1 MENTLAAIEKAP
13 EQLGGRKRADKTVLS
28 RAPEKIYKTSARS
41 LMEVEYDEKE
51 TDLGAIVKALE
62 PFYLVT
68 VESDR
73 SLEQR

>member
-1 MENTLAAIEKAP
+1 MRVAELRVRGIGCESCVLPGK
-13 EQLGGRKRADKTVLS
+13 ERALRLKGV
-28 RAPEKIYKTSARS
+28 RS
-41 LMEVEYDEKE
+41 VKVYGSLVEVEYDEKE

-73 SLEQR
+73 PLEQR

>member
-1 MENTLAAIEKAP
+1 MRVAELRVRGIGCESCVLPGK
-13 EQLGGRKRADKTVLS
+13 ERALKLKGVRS
-28 RAPEKIYKTSARS
+28 VKVYGS

-51 TDLGAIVKALE
+51 TDLGAVVKALE

-73 SLEQR
+73 PLEQR

>member
-1 MENTLAAIEKAP
+1 MRVAELRVRGIGCESCVLPGK
-13 EQLGGRKRADKTVLS
+13 ERALRLKGVRS
-28 RAPEKIYKTSARS
+28 VKVYGS

-68 VESDR
+68 IESDKP
-73 SLEQR
+73 LEQR

>member
-1 MENTLAAIEKAP
+1 VRVAELRVRGIGCESCVLPGK
-13 EQLGGRKRADKTVLS
+13 ERALKLKGVRS
-28 RAPEKIYKTSARS
+28 VKVYGS

-51 TDLGAIVKALE
+51 TDLGAVVKALE

-73 SLEQR
+73 PLEQR

>member
-1 MENTLAAIEKAP
+1 VRVAELRVRGIGCESCVLPGK
-13 EQLGGRKRADKTVLS
+13 ERALRLKGVRS
-28 RAPEKIYKTSARS
+28 VKVYGS
-41 LMEVEYDEKE
+41 LMVVEYDEKE

-73 SLEQR
+73 PLEQR

>member
-1 MENTLAAIEKAP
+1 VRVAELKVRGIGCESCVLPGK
-13 EQLGGRKRADKTVLS
+13 ERALRLKGVRS
-28 RAPEKIYKTSARS
+28 VKVYGS

-68 VESDR
+68 IESDKP
-73 SLEQR
+73 LEQR

>member
-1 MENTLAAIEKAP
+1 MRVAELRVRGIGCESCVLPGK
-13 EQLGGRKRADKTVLS
+13 ERALRLKGVRS
-28 RAPEKIYKTSARS
+28 VKVYGS

-68 VESDR
+68 VESDKP
-73 SLEQR
+73 LEQR

>member
-1 MENTLAAIEKAP
+1 MRVAELRVRGIGCESCVLPGK
-13 EQLGGRKRADKTVLS
+13 ERALRLKGVRS
-28 RAPEKIYKTSARS
+28 VKVYGS

-73 SLEQR
+73 PLEQR

>member
-1 MENTLAAIEKAP
+1 MRVAKLRVRGIGCESCVLPGKE
-13 EQLGGRKRADKTVLS
+13 RALRLKGVRS
-28 RAPEKIYKTSARS
+28 VKVYGS

-51 TDLGAIVKALE
+51 TNLGAIVKALE

>member
-1 MENTLAAIEKAP
+1 VRVAELRVRGIGCESCVLPGKEKA
-13 EQLGGRKRADKTVLS
+13 LRLRGVRSVKVYG
-28 RAPEKIYKTSARS
+28 S

-68 VESDR
+68 IESDR
-73 SLEQR
+73 PLEQR

>member
-1 MENTLAAIEKAP
+1 VRVAELRVRGIGCESCVLPGK
-13 EQLGGRKRADKTVLS
+13 ERALRLKGVRS
-28 RAPEKIYKTSARS
+28 VKVYGS

-68 VESDR
+68 IESDKP
-73 SLEQR
+73 LEQR

>member
-1 MENTLAAIEKAP
+1 VRVAELRVRGIGCESCVLPGK
-13 EQLGGRKRADKTVLS
+13 ERALKLKGVRS
-28 RAPEKIYKTSARS
+28 VKVYGS

-51 TDLGAIVKALE
+51 TDLEAVVKALE

-73 SLEQR
+73 PLEQR

>member
-1 MENTLAAIEKAP
+1 VRVAELRVRGIGCESCVLPGK
-13 EQLGGRKRADKTVLS
+13 ERALRLKGVRS
-28 RAPEKIYKTSARS
+28 VKVYGS

-73 SLEQR
+73 PLEQR

>member
-1 MENTLAAIEKAP
+1 VRVAELRVRGIGCESCVLPGKEKA
-13 EQLGGRKRADKTVLS
+13 LRLKGVRSVKVYG
-28 RAPEKIYKTSARS
+28 S

-68 VESDR
+68 IESDR
-73 SLEQR
+73 PLEQR

>member
-1 MENTLAAIEKAP
+1 VRVAELRVRGIGCESCVLPGK
-13 EQLGGRKRADKTVLS
+13 ERALRLKGVRS
-28 RAPEKIYKTSARS
+28 VKVYGS

-68 VESDR
+68 IESDR
-73 SLEQR
+73 PLEQR